1 MNHNVWYIESD
12 RVSDMDFQAAEE
24 ETIKGKVEL
33 VEALETAIELES
45 DGEEEDGNPKFD
57 LVEAM
62 VQILKN
68 TGDFIMES
76 KAAAGE
82 IVEGMVG
89 EVAEA
94 LEETFEEE
102 NSDSFIEIVEETE
115 SQRKTR
121 DFLSPSSEA
130 YPSLGF
136 FDGIVDALRVAGML
150 TTQSEVAEEE
160 DIPTSSDF
168 LVISSCSATSDDVTA
183 VAEEIVD
190 AMETAGILQAE
201 SEKMLTQVWR

>member
-1 MNHNVWYIESD
+1 
-12 RVSDMDFQAAEE
+12 MDFQAAEE